1 MTEKSPAVAQ
11 HPGLDAR
18 QIIKAVVYTLLL
30 INFGL
35 YIAEDM
41 SIAAHTLRNG
51 GGFFD
56 YTAAFAVSIGVLA
69 WLMLLFLFEL
79 ETYLLSDEA
88 FTPRRVAMMHGLR
101 LMCYVFLAY
110 QVFAYSQAGID
121 LIGVQAVPGVDTLCQ
136 MAGQD
141 ISFGFNI
148 TYTDLSLE
156 TCAGLSS
163 DTQFFLIENGA
174 VVTDTLGLQ
183 IERELVWIDL
193 AEAIVWLVIVLC
205 IEIVVRY
212 QDRGITRAWQRT
224 GSTAAT
230 TGMPTTRPCGS
241 SGSSP
246 SRATYR
252 SGSGISAAAG
262 PEVGQASG
270 KPWRCRPRPGRCPE
284 GLV

>member
-212 QDRGITRAWQRT
+212 QDRGITRGVAIRT
-224 GSTAAT
+224 ANAVKLLLYISLWCMAAYWIYR
-230 TGMPTTRPCGS
+230 GHYRYAYDEALWILGFFAIES
-241 SGSSP
+241 NISEWK
-246 SRATYR
+246 RDIR
-252 SGSGISAAAG
+252 SGRS
-262 PEVGQASG
+262 
-270 KPWRCRPRPGRCPE
+270 
-284 GLV
+284 

>member
-41 SIAAHTLRNG
+41 SIAAYTLRNG

-88 FTPRRVAMMHGLR
+88 LTPRRVAMMHGLR

-212 QDRGITRAWQRT
+212 QDRGITRGVAIRT
-224 GSTAAT
+224 ANAVKLLLYISLWCMAAYWIYR
-230 TGMPTTRPCGS
+230 GHYRYAYDEALWILGFFAIES
-241 SGSSP
+241 NISEWK
-246 SRATYR
+246 RDIR
-252 SGSGISAAAG
+252 SGRS
-262 PEVGQASG
+262 
-270 KPWRCRPRPGRCPE
+270 
-284 GLV
+284 